1 MAYSPVP
8 LIRHFSLVPRTD
20 ADSDEREVLSI
31 WSGQKRTGWPEL
43 EQEFR
48 CVILA
53 EAGAGKSFE
62 MEARAKHSEEQGR
75 AAFFIR
81 IEDIEDD
88 FDEAF
93 EIGSAES
100 FQKWLSS
107 EEDAWFF
114 LDSVDEA
121 RLISARTFEKAIK
134 RFASRIKS
142 AQQRAHIY
150 ISSRPYAWRARTDR
164 NLLEQCLPFKKTL
177 SEEAGGD
184 KGEFDGDAA
193 SEPVEQENALNV
205 YLLEPLDEAGIRVFA
220 GHRNTPKIDKL
231 ITELQRANLMSLAA
245 RPFDLEGILSKWEAD
260 QVLGGRLDL
269 LRHSIDLRLN
279 EIDADRAQR
288 QPINREKAK
297 CGARV
302 LAAAVILTGE
312 PGIRIP
318 DSTHP
323 ESGIDAE
330 AVLGDWQPTEVRALL
345 ERGLFNDALYGIV
358 RFRHREVRELLAAEW
373 FLHQLRDGCSRHAIE
388 SLFFREQYGHLVIR
402 PRLRPVLP
410 WLILFDDEIRRKAL
424 EIAPEIAVEGGDVAY
439 LPLSERQMLLHT
451 IVTRIAKDEGG
462 RSARDNSAIAR
473 IAQADLTG
481 DTLRLITDHR
491 ENDDAIFF
499 LGRLVWQGEMAGCLP
514 VLSEIA
520 CNSDR
525 GIYARIA
532 ATRAVMTCGDRYQ
545 KDQLWKQLTTS
556 SESMPRTLLA
566 EVIGDADP
574 DMISVDFLLASI
586 DKLEVYERYE
596 ATGLRQA
603 LHDFLERLPI
613 YGVKDVLEPLAVI
626 VSGVNE
632 YLNREPYIERRECHV
647 SEPFAWLLGP
657 ATHAVER
664 LVSARS
670 LAALSPDA
678 LAIMLKVPVAQLW
691 HGEDFDEYKSR
702 LRELVPA
709 WHELNDALFWRS
721 VEDARERLDAK
732 KSVRLI
738 DDWSVQWIGHY
749 WSFGIDRFD
758 DVLDFVASRHF
769 LDDKLVALSLG
780 LRLFQHADKPDD
792 WLSGLTRIV
801 DGNLELKERLDTFL
815 NPVPSQSAAEWE
827 ENEARRKDKRK
838 KKQEE
843 LDRNRAKWVE
853 HLKAA
858 PYVVCYPQG
867 LKPGE
872 LSSDQYWLLNEIEG
886 GGLRTSRGD
895 GANWESLIPEFG
907 EDVARAYR
915 DAAIAHWRTFTPGIR
930 SEGHDTKSIPY
941 SLIFAMVGLEIEAS
955 EVASFPSSLTEVEV
969 RHALRYF
976 VWDINGFPRWLE
988 QLQRAYPGLVL
999 EAVLT
1004 ELQWELVHTQP
1015 DQQMHYILHDLVYHA
1030 SWMHPFLVPAMVTWL
1045 EQNEI
1050 PNRDALRYCIRIL
1063 ISGDTPRETLLKLA
1077 KSKILSHVA
1086 REDLAAWYALWIDLD
1101 AEQGISAVEVWLS
1114 SLPTEKASQ
1123 EAQLLVTGLM
1133 GTRRSRD
1140 TGLSCGDFCSVKNL
1154 KALYVLMHRHIRA
1167 QDDIE
1172 RAGKGVYSPGLR
1184 DDAQDGRNALFSQLS
1199 EIPGKQ
1205 TYVALA
1211 ELARD
1216 HPSEKYRPWMR
1227 ELAYKRAE
1235 QDADLEPWSAQQ
1247 VREYDQGRVST
1258 PTTHRQLFD
1267 LTVNRLLDLKAW
1279 VECGNDSPY
1288 KTWQRA
1294 DGETEMRN
1302 LIAGWL
1308 NGQSSGRYSCA
1319 QENEL
1324 ANRQRPD
1331 IWMQHLRVGSPVPI
1345 ELKVLDKG
1353 WSGPELC
1360 ERLRN
1365 QLAGDYLRE
1374 EASGSGVFLLVWQ
1387 GQSAKRSWNIDGRRV
1402 ALSNLCKALGEYWE
1416 TISESFPGVEAIEVI
1431 LIDLTVRDKKSAV

>member
-8 LIRHFSLVPRTD
+8 LIRHFSLVPKSES
-20 ADSDEREVLSI
+20 DSDDREIFSI
-31 WSGQKRTGWPEL
+31 WNGQKCIGWPEL

-62 MEARAKHSEEQGR
+62 MEARARHADEQGR

-81 IEDIEDD
+81 IEDIEED

-93 EIGSAES
+93 EVGSAES

-121 RLISARTFEKAIK
+121 RLKSARVFEKAIK

-164 NLLEQCLPFKKTL
+164 NLLEQYLPFKKAVP
-177 SEEAGGD
+177 EETGD
-184 KGEFDGDAA
+184 NEGAVDREAVNESA
-193 SEPVEQENALNV
+193 EQESVLSV
-205 YLLEPLDEAGIRVFA
+205 YLLEPLDEVGIRVFA
-220 GHRNTPKIDKL
+220 DHRNTPKIDKL
-231 ITELQRANLMSLAA
+231 ITELQRASLMPLAA
-245 RPFDLEGILSKWEAD
+245 RPFDLEGILSKWQAD
-260 QVLGGRLDL
+260 QVIGGRLEL

-279 EIDADRAQR
+279 EIDAERAQR

-297 CGARV
+297 RGARV

-318 DSTHP
+318 DSTHS
-323 ESGIDAE
+323 ENGIDAE

-388 SLFFREQYGHLVIR
+388 SLFFREQYGHWVIR

-410 WLILFDDEIRRKAL
+410 WLILFDDEVRRKAL
-424 EIAPEIAVEGGDVAY
+424 EIAPEIAVEGGDVAL
-439 LPLSERQMLLHT
+439 LPLSERQVLLHT

-473 IAQADLTG
+473 IAQADLTD

-499 LGRLVWQGEMAGCLP
+499 LGRLVWQGEMAGCVP

-556 SESMPRTLLA
+556 SDSLPRTLLA

-613 YGVKDVLEPLAVI
+613 YGVQDVLEPLAVI
-626 VSGVNE
+626 VSGMNE
-632 YLNREPYIERRECHV
+632 YLNREPYIERGECHV

-691 HGEDFDEYKSR
+691 YGEDFDEYKSG

-732 KSVRLI
+732 KSLRLI

-749 WSFGIDRFD
+749 WNFGVDRFD
-758 DVLDFVASRHF
+758 DALEFVASRNF
-769 LDDKLVALSLG
+769 LDDKLVALSLSH
-780 LRLFQHADKPDD
+780 RLFLHADKPDD
-792 WLSGLTRIV
+792 WLSRLRRIV
-801 DGNLELKERLDTFL
+801 DGNSELKERLDTFL
-815 NPVPSQSAAEWE
+815 NPVPSQHAAERE
-827 ENEARRKDKRK
+827 EKEAQRNDKRK

-843 LDRNRAKWVE
+843 RDRNRAEWVE
-853 HLKAA
+853 HLKAT
-858 PYVVCYPQG
+858 PDVVRHPRG

-886 GGLRTSRGD
+886 SGFRKSRGD
-895 GANWESLIPEFG
+895 GANWASLITEFG

-915 DAAIAHWRTFTPGIR
+915 DAAIAHWRNFTPGLR
-930 SEGHDTKSIPY
+930 SEGHGTTSIPY
-941 SLIFAMVGLEIEAS
+941 SLIFAMAGLEIEAS
-955 EVASFPSSLTEVEV
+955 EVASFPSSLTAVEV
-969 RHALRYF
+969 RHALRYL

-988 QLQRAYPGLVL
+988 QLHRIYPDMVM
-999 EAVLT
+999 EAVFT
-1004 ELQWELVHTQP
+1004 ELQWELEHTKS
-1015 DQQMHYILHDLVYHA
+1015 DQQMHYILHDLVYYA
-1030 SWMHPFLVPAMVTWL
+1030 PWMHPFLVSPIVAWL
-1045 EQNEI
+1045 EQNGI
-1050 PNRDALRYCIRIL
+1050 LNRDVLRYCLRIL
-1063 ISGDTPRETLLKLA
+1063 ISGDVPKATLLRLVKA
-1077 KSKILSHVA
+1077 KILLPME
-1086 REDLAAWYALWIDLD
+1086 RKNLAAWYALWIDLD
-1101 AEQGISAVEVWLS
+1101 SEEGVPAVEEWLS
-1114 SLPTEKASQ
+1114 SLPFEEASE
-1123 EAQLLVTGLM
+1123 EAQLLVTRLM

-1140 TGLSCGDFCSVKNL
+1140 TGINYGGFSNVKSL
-1154 KALYVLMHRHIRA
+1154 KALYVLMHQYIQT

-1184 DDAQDGRNALFSQLS
+1184 DDAQDGRDALFSQLS
-1199 EIPGKQ
+1199 NIPGKK
-1205 TYVALA
+1205 TYIALT
-1211 ELARD
+1211 ELARE

-1227 ELAYKRAE
+1227 TLAYRRAE
-1235 QDADLEPWSAQQ
+1235 QDADLEPWSAQR
-1247 VREYDQGRVST
+1247 VLECDHGRIST
-1258 PTTHRQLFD
+1258 PATHRQLFE
-1267 LTVNRLLDLKAW
+1267 LTISRLLDLKAW
-1279 VECGNDSPY
+1279 IERGNDSPY

-1308 NGQSSGRYSCA
+1308 NGQSLGRYSCA

-1324 ANRQRPD
+1324 ANSQRPD
-1331 IWMQHLRVGSPVPI
+1331 IWVQSLRVDSPVPI

-1374 EASGSGVFLLVWQ
+1374 DAADCGVFLLVWQ
-1387 GQSAKRSWNIDGRRV
+1387 GQSRKRSWSIGGQQI
-1402 ALSNLCKALGEYWE
+1402 ALSNLCQSLGEHWE
-1416 TISESFPGVEAIEVI
+1416 TISESFPGVQAIEVI
-1431 LIDLTVRDKKSAV
+1431 LIDLTVRDVKSAV